1 MIDSIFEVLKELN
14 RGHFYRIWRMA
25 QNNELEELTE
35 EEQRLGRIMLE
46 HSDEYF
52 NQFEFAD
59 VLANHDFDRESE
71 SNPFL
76 HVVLHAAAEKQVE
89 DRNPIEAFQFY
100 NAMLRNKCTQHEAIH
115 ILSAILIKFLF
126 PILKGRGKFS
136 LNSYCKLL
144 KKYKSR
150 RPEKIFELL
159 ESEPDAIVDEAVDP
173 KSAQIM
179 EELHATFED
188 KDFGSIEE
196 AQAFADAL
204 MADKNAEPITDFLGL
219 SPEQMYRILYR
230 PFTEVS
236 DIVALNKDLCKEEL
250 LDIPIVKEAE
260 YFLRRL
266 GELQPLRSTAKGN
279 LPQAFARE
287 LHDRFPDHPLFHYP
301 IRSEGEDLKISA
313 LRHLLNMA
321 GWIKK
326 RNRKFSLTQKGE
338 AVVKNGFG
346 VDDFYRLFEIYTQ
359 KFNWAFRDFYPALD
373 IIQQSALFS
382 CYFLHQKAK
391 TPIHV
396 SELSTHFIQAFPT
409 ILDEVGN
416 YLSMEPEKIVGN
428 AFCVRFIERFCEYF
442 GLVNIQ
448 REERRSAHAD
458 YFLQIRPLFEKIF
471 LWTLN
476 STKET

>member
-1 MIDSIFEVLKELN
+1 MVDSIFEVLKELN

-59 VLANHDFDRESE
+59 VLADHDFDPESE

-100 NAMLRNKCTQHEAIH
+100 NAMLRKKCTPHEAIH
-115 ILSAILIKFLF
+115 ILSATLIKFLF
-126 PILKGRGKFS
+126 PVLKGEGRFS
-136 LNSYCKLL
+136 LDSYRNFL
-144 KKYKSR
+144 KRYKSR
-150 RPEKIFELL
+150 KPEKIFELL
-159 ESEPDAIVDEAVDP
+159 ESEPDAVVDGGLDP
-173 KSAQIM
+173 KGAQIM
-179 EELHATFED
+179 DEVLAAFED
-188 KDFGSIEE
+188 KEFGSTEE
-196 AQAFADAL
+196 AYAFADTL
-204 MADKNAEPITDFLGL
+204 MANKNAEPIAEFLGL
-219 SPEQMYRILYR
+219 SAEQMYRLLYR

-236 DIVALNKDLCKEEL
+236 DILVFNKDLLKEEL
-250 LDIPIVKEAE
+250 HEIPMVKEAV

-266 GELQPLRSTAKGN
+266 GELQPLRATAKGN

-287 LHDRFPDHPLFHYP
+287 LHDRFPEHPLFHYP
-301 IRSEGEDLKISA
+301 IRSEGEDLKIMA

-326 RNRKFSLTQKGE
+326 RGQKFSLTKKGE
-338 AVVKNGFG
+338 AVVKDGIG
-346 VDDFYRLFEIYTQ
+346 VGDFYRFFEIYTQ
-359 KFNWAFRDFYPALD
+359 RFNWGFRDHYPPLD

-409 ILDEVGN
+409 ILDEVGS
-416 YLSMEPEKIVGN
+416 YLSMEPEEIVHG
-428 AFCVRFIERFCEYF
+428 AFFIRFIERFCKYF
-442 GLVNIQ
+442 GLVTTQ
-448 REERRSAHAD
+448 REERRPNYIECFVHTT
-458 YFLQIRPLFEKIF
+458 PLFEKIF
-471 LWTLN
+471 LWT
-476 STKET
+476 